1 MKSKPS
7 KKSSRNA
14 PEEIE
19 FNADDLIASLREH
32 RESLQGGRKL
42 TLHVTTLKL
51 APPAPS
57 LSPQDI
63 AAIRAGLNVSQPIF
77 AAALN
82 VPLNTLR
89 SWEKG
94 RRAPT
99 GAALRLLDIARRQP
113 DALMQTAA

>member
-7 KKSSRNA
+7 KKSSA
-14 PEEIE
+14 AGIE
-19 FNADDLIASLREH
+19 FNAADLLASLRGH
-32 RESLQGGRKL
+32 REALESGKKL
-42 TLHVTTLKL
+42 TMRVTELKL
-51 APPAPS
+51 PARAPD
-57 LSPQDI
+57 LKPQQI
-63 AAIRAGLNVSQPIF
+63 AAIRAKLQVSQPIF

-99 GAALRLLDIARRQP
+99 GAALRLLDIARRNP
-113 DALMQTAA
+113 GVLLETAA